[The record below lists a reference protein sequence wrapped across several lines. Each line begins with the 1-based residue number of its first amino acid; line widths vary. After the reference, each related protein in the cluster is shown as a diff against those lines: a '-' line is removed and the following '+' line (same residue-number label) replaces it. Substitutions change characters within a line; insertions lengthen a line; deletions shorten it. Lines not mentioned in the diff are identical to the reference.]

1 MRMLRKLYVQARLD
15 IDDDMMDAM
24 ITNEHIPTDHD
35 DNGILRVDMDS
46 CEQYIDKY
54 ANESTGFTYPTG
66 NHIVQSYPTK
76 YGFGHNHQWKTNHNN
91 TFSQTSLDGAIKT
104 LPDDAK
110 NVINDYMDSFKL
122 AHDKECKE
130 LRKQGLIRAK
140 TGIISS
146 MLHVKNLTSKE
157 IIENVPRRR
166 VRMASTGKNEWFYDL
181 ETIIKRL
188 NDGTVPIERITF
200 TDKGK
205 AFLKH
210 GGDES
215 IVNIVN
221 ARNNK
226 AC

>member
-24 ITNEHIPTDHD
+24 IANEHIPTDHD

-46 CEQYIDKY
+46 CEQYINKY
-54 ANESTGFTYPTG
+54 TNESTGFTYPIG
-66 NHIVQSYPTK
+66 NR
-76 YGFGHNHQWKTNHNN
+76 NN
-91 TFSQTSLDGAIKT
+91 TFSQTSLDDAIKT
-104 LPDDAK
+104 LPDDVK

-122 AHDKECKE
+122 VHDKECKE

-146 MLHVKNLTSKE
+146 MLHVKNMTSKE
-157 IIENVPRRR
+157 IIANVPRRR

-181 ETIIKRL
+181 ETVIKRL

-210 GGDES
+210 GGDQS

>member
-24 ITNEHIPTDHD
+24 IANEHIPTDHD
-35 DNGILRVDMDS
+35 DKGILRVDMDS
-46 CEQYIDKY
+46 CEQHIDKH

-66 NHIVQSYPTK
+66 NR
-76 YGFGHNHQWKTNHNN
+76 NN
-91 TFSQTSLDGAIKT
+91 TFSQTSLDDAIKT
-104 LPDDAK
+104 LPDDVK
-110 NVINDYMDSFKL
+110 NVIIDYMDSFKL
-122 AHDKECKE
+122 AHDKECNE

-146 MLHVKNLTSKE
+146 MLHVKNMTSKE
-157 IIENVPRRR
+157 IIANVPRRR
-166 VRMASTGKNEWFYDL
+166 VRMASTGKNEWFYDM

-188 NDGTVPIERITF
+188 NDDTIPIERIAF

-210 GGDES
+210 GGNES

>member
-24 ITNEHIPTDHD
+24 IANEHIPTDHD
-35 DNGILRVDMDS
+35 DKGILRVDMDS
-46 CEQYIDKY
+46 CEQHIDKH

-66 NHIVQSYPTK
+66 NR
-76 YGFGHNHQWKTNHNN
+76 NN
-91 TFSQTSLDGAIKT
+91 TFSQTSLDDAIKT
-104 LPDDAK
+104 LPDDVK
-110 NVINDYMDSFKL
+110 NVIIDYMDSFKL

-146 MLHVKNLTSKE
+146 MLHVKNMTSKE
-157 IIENVPRRR
+157 IIANVPRRR
-166 VRMASTGKNEWFYDL
+166 VRMASTGKNEWFCDM

-188 NDGTVPIERITF
+188 NDDTIPIERIAF

-210 GGDES
+210 GGNES

>member
-24 ITNEHIPTDHD
+24 IANEHIPTDHD
-35 DNGILRVDMDS
+35 DKGILRVDMDS
-46 CEQYIDKY
+46 CEQHIDKH

-66 NHIVQSYPTK
+66 NR
-76 YGFGHNHQWKTNHNN
+76 NN
-91 TFSQTSLDGAIKT
+91 TFSQTSLDDAIKT
-104 LPDDAK
+104 LPDDVK
-110 NVINDYMDSFKL
+110 NVIIDYMDSFKL

-146 MLHVKNLTSKE
+146 MLHVKNMTSKE
-157 IIENVPRRR
+157 IIANVPRRR
-166 VRMASTGKNEWFYDL
+166 VRMASTGKNEWFYDM

-188 NDGTVPIERITF
+188 NDDTIPIERIAF

-210 GGDES
+210 GGNES

>member
-1 MRMLRKLYVQARLD
+1 MIAWKDDTMRMLRKLYVQARLD

-24 ITNEHIPTDHD
+24 IANEHIPTDHD
-35 DNGILRVDMDS
+35 DKGILRVDMDS
-46 CEQYIDKY
+46 CEQHIDKH

-66 NHIVQSYPTK
+66 NR
-76 YGFGHNHQWKTNHNN
+76 NN
-91 TFSQTSLDGAIKT
+91 TFSQTSLDDAIKT
-104 LPDDAK
+104 LPDDVK
-110 NVINDYMDSFKL
+110 NVIIDYMDSFKL
-122 AHDKECKE
+122 AHDKKCKE

-146 MLHVKNLTSKE
+146 MLHVKNMTSKE
-157 IIENVPRRR
+157 IIANVPRRR
-166 VRMASTGKNEWFYDL
+166 VRMASTGKNEWFYDM

-188 NDGTVPIERITF
+188 NDDTIPIERIAF

-210 GGDES
+210 GGNES

-226 AC
+226 ACW

>member
-24 ITNEHIPTDHD
+24 IANEHIPTDHD
-35 DNGILRVDMDS
+35 DKGILRVDMDS
-46 CEQYIDKY
+46 CEQHIDKH

-66 NHIVQSYPTK
+66 NR
-76 YGFGHNHQWKTNHNN
+76 NN
-91 TFSQTSLDGAIKT
+91 TFSQTSLDDAIKT
-104 LPDDAK
+104 LPDDVK
-110 NVINDYMDSFKL
+110 NVIIDYMDSFKL

-146 MLHVKNLTSKE
+146 MLHVKNMTSKE
-157 IIENVPRRR
+157 IIANVPRRR
-166 VRMASTGKNEWFYDL
+166 VRMASTGKNEWFYDM

-188 NDGTVPIERITF
+188 NDDTIPIERIAF

-210 GGDES
+210 GGNES
-215 IVNIVN
+215 IANIVN

>member
-24 ITNEHIPTDHD
+24 IANEHIPTDHD
-35 DNGILRVDMDS
+35 DKGILRVDMDS
-46 CEQYIDKY
+46 CEQHIDKH

-66 NHIVQSYPTK
+66 NR
-76 YGFGHNHQWKTNHNN
+76 NN
-91 TFSQTSLDGAIKT
+91 TFSQTSLDDAIKT
-104 LPDDAK
+104 LPDDVK
-110 NVINDYMDSFKL
+110 NVIIDYMDSFKL

-146 MLHVKNLTSKE
+146 MLHVKNMTSKE
-157 IIENVPRRR
+157 IIANVPRRR
-166 VRMASTGKNEWFYDL
+166 VRMASTGKNEWFYDM

-188 NDGTVPIERITF
+188 NDDTIPIERIAF

-210 GGDES
+210 GGNES

-221 ARNNK
+221 ARNNE

>member
-1 MRMLRKLYVQARLD
+1 MIAWKDDTMRMLRKLYVQARLD

-24 ITNEHIPTDHD
+24 IANEHIPTDHD
-35 DNGILRVDMDS
+35 DKGILRVDMDS
-46 CEQYIDKY
+46 CEQHIDKH

-66 NHIVQSYPTK
+66 NR
-76 YGFGHNHQWKTNHNN
+76 NN
-91 TFSQTSLDGAIKT
+91 TFSQTSLDDAIKT
-104 LPDDAK
+104 LPDDVK
-110 NVINDYMDSFKL
+110 NVIIDYMDSFKL

-146 MLHVKNLTSKE
+146 MLHVKNMTSKE
-157 IIENVPRRR
+157 IIANVPRRR
-166 VRMASTGKNEWFYDL
+166 GRMASTGKNEWFYDM

-188 NDGTVPIERITF
+188 NDDTIPIERIAF

-210 GGDES
+210 GGNES

-226 AC
+226 ACW

>member
-24 ITNEHIPTDHD
+24 IANEHIPTDHD

-46 CEQYIDKY
+46 CEQYINKY
-54 ANESTGFTYPTG
+54 TNESTGFTYPTG
-66 NHIVQSYPTK
+66 NR
-76 YGFGHNHQWKTNHNN
+76 NN
-91 TFSQTSLDGAIKT
+91 TFSQTSLDDAIKT
-104 LPDDAK
+104 LPDDVK

-122 AHDKECKE
+122 VHDKECKE

-146 MLHVKNLTSKE
+146 MLHVKNMTSKE
-157 IIENVPRRR
+157 IIANVPRRR

-181 ETIIKRL
+181 ETTIKRL

>member
-1 MRMLRKLYVQARLD
+1 MIAWKDDTMRMLRKLYVQARLD

-24 ITNEHIPTDHD
+24 IANEHIPTDHD
-35 DNGILRVDMDS
+35 DKGILRVDMDS
-46 CEQYIDKY
+46 CEQHIDKH

-66 NHIVQSYPTK
+66 NR
-76 YGFGHNHQWKTNHNN
+76 NN
-91 TFSQTSLDGAIKT
+91 TFSQTSLDDAIKT
-104 LPDDAK
+104 LPDDVK
-110 NVINDYMDSFKL
+110 NVIIDYMDSFKL

-146 MLHVKNLTSKE
+146 MLHVKNMTSKE
-157 IIENVPRRR
+157 IIANVPRRR
-166 VRMASTGKNEWFYDL
+166 VRMASTGKNEWFYDM

-188 NDGTVPIERITF
+188 NDDTIPIERIAF

-210 GGDES
+210 GGNES

-226 AC
+226 ACW

>member
-24 ITNEHIPTDHD
+24 IANEHIPTDHD
-35 DNGILRVDMDS
+35 DKGILRVDMDS
-46 CEQYIDKY
+46 CEQHIDKH

-66 NHIVQSYPTK
+66 NR
-76 YGFGHNHQWKTNHNN
+76 NN
-91 TFSQTSLDGAIKT
+91 TFSQTSLDDAIKT
-104 LPDDAK
+104 LPDDVK
-110 NVINDYMDSFKL
+110 NVIIDYMDSFKL
-122 AHDKECKE
+122 AHDKKCKE

-146 MLHVKNLTSKE
+146 MLHVKNMTSKE
-157 IIENVPRRR
+157 IIANVPRRR
-166 VRMASTGKNEWFYDL
+166 VRMASTGKNEWFYDM

-188 NDGTVPIERITF
+188 NDDTIPIERIAF

-210 GGDES
+210 GGNES

>member
-1 MRMLRKLYVQARLD
+1 MIAWKDDTMRMLRKLYVQARLN

-24 ITNEHIPTDHD
+24 IANEHIPTDHD
-35 DNGILRVDMDS
+35 DKGILRVDMDS
-46 CEQYIDKY
+46 CEQHIDKH

-66 NHIVQSYPTK
+66 NR
-76 YGFGHNHQWKTNHNN
+76 NN
-91 TFSQTSLDGAIKT
+91 TFSQTSLDDAIKT
-104 LPDDAK
+104 LPDDVK
-110 NVINDYMDSFKL
+110 NVIIDYMDSFKL

-146 MLHVKNLTSKE
+146 MLHVKNMTSKE
-157 IIENVPRRR
+157 IIANVPRRR
-166 VRMASTGKNEWFYDL
+166 VRMASTGKNEWFCDM

-188 NDGTVPIERITF
+188 NDDTIPIERIAF

-210 GGDES
+210 GGNES

-226 AC
+226 ACW

>member
-24 ITNEHIPTDHD
+24 IANEHIPTDHD
-35 DNGILRVDMDS
+35 DKGIMRVYMDS
-46 CEQYIDKY
+46 CEQHIDKH

-66 NHIVQSYPTK
+66 NR
-76 YGFGHNHQWKTNHNN
+76 NN
-91 TFSQTSLDGAIKT
+91 TFSQTSLDDAIKT
-104 LPDDAK
+104 LPDDVK
-110 NVINDYMDSFKL
+110 NVIIDYMDSFKL

-146 MLHVKNLTSKE
+146 MLHVKNMTSKE
-157 IIENVPRRR
+157 IIANVPRRR
-166 VRMASTGKNEWFYDL
+166 VRMASTGKNEWFYDM

-188 NDGTVPIERITF
+188 NDDTIPIERIAF

-210 GGDES
+210 GGNES

>member
-1 MRMLRKLYVQARLD
+1 MIAWKDDTMKMLRKLYVQARLD

-24 ITNEHIPTDHD
+24 IANEHIPTDHD
-35 DNGILRVDMDS
+35 DKGILRVDMDS
-46 CEQYIDKY
+46 CEQHIDKH

-66 NHIVQSYPTK
+66 NR
-76 YGFGHNHQWKTNHNN
+76 NN
-91 TFSQTSLDGAIKT
+91 TFSQTSLDDAIKT
-104 LPDDAK
+104 LPDDVK
-110 NVINDYMDSFKL
+110 NVIIDYMDSFKL

-146 MLHVKNLTSKE
+146 MLHVKNMTSKE
-157 IIENVPRRR
+157 IIANVPRRR
-166 VRMASTGKNEWFYDL
+166 VRMASTGKNEWFYDM

-188 NDGTVPIERITF
+188 NDDTIPIERIAF

-210 GGDES
+210 GGNES

-226 AC
+226 ACW

>member
-24 ITNEHIPTDHD
+24 IANEHIPTDHD
-35 DNGILRVDMDS
+35 DKGILRVDMDS
-46 CEQYIDKY
+46 CEQHIDKR

-66 NHIVQSYPTK
+66 NR
-76 YGFGHNHQWKTNHNN
+76 NN
-91 TFSQTSLDGAIKT
+91 TFSQTSLDDAIKT
-104 LPDDAK
+104 LPDDVK
-110 NVINDYMDSFKL
+110 NVIIDYMDSFKL
-122 AHDKECKE
+122 AHDKKCKE

-146 MLHVKNLTSKE
+146 MLHVKNMTSKE
-157 IIENVPRRR
+157 IIANVPRRR
-166 VRMASTGKNEWFYDL
+166 VRMASTGKNEWFYDM

-188 NDGTVPIERITF
+188 NDDTIPIERIAF

-210 GGDES
+210 GGNES

>member
-24 ITNEHIPTDHD
+24 IANEHIPTDHD
-35 DNGILRVDMDS
+35 DKGILRVDMDS
-46 CEQYIDKY
+46 CEQHIDKH

-66 NHIVQSYPTK
+66 NR
-76 YGFGHNHQWKTNHNN
+76 NN
-91 TFSQTSLDGAIKT
+91 TFSQTSLDDAIKT
-104 LPDDAK
+104 LPDDVK
-110 NVINDYMDSFKL
+110 NVIIDYMDSFKL
-122 AHDKECKE
+122 AHDKECKD

-146 MLHVKNLTSKE
+146 MLHVKNMTSKE
-157 IIENVPRRR
+157 IIANVPRRR
-166 VRMASTGKNEWFYDL
+166 VRMASTGKNEWFYDM

-188 NDGTVPIERITF
+188 NDDTIPIERIAF

-210 GGDES
+210 GGNES

>member
-1 MRMLRKLYVQARLD
+1 MLRKLYVQARLD

-24 ITNEHIPTDHD
+24 IANEHIPTDHD
-35 DNGILRVDMDS
+35 DKGILRVDMDS
-46 CEQYIDKY
+46 CEQHIDKH

-66 NHIVQSYPTK
+66 NR
-76 YGFGHNHQWKTNHNN
+76 NN
-91 TFSQTSLDGAIKT
+91 TFSQTSLDDAIKT
-104 LPDDAK
+104 LPDDVK
-110 NVINDYMDSFKL
+110 NVIIDYMDSFKL

-146 MLHVKNLTSKE
+146 MLHVKNMTSKE
-157 IIENVPRRR
+157 IIANVPRRR
-166 VRMASTGKNEWFYDL
+166 VRMASTGKNEWFYDM

-188 NDGTVPIERITF
+188 NDDTIPIERIAF

-210 GGDES
+210 GGNES

>member
-24 ITNEHIPTDHD
+24 IANEHIPTDHD
-35 DNGILRVDMDS
+35 DKGILRVDMDS
-46 CEQYIDKY
+46 CEQHIDKY

-66 NHIVQSYPTK
+66 NR
-76 YGFGHNHQWKTNHNN
+76 NN
-91 TFSQTSLDGAIKT
+91 TFSQTSLDDAIKT
-104 LPDDAK
+104 LPDDVK
-110 NVINDYMDSFKL
+110 NVIIDYMDSFKL

-146 MLHVKNLTSKE
+146 MLHVKNMTSKE
-157 IIENVPRRR
+157 IIANVPRRR
-166 VRMASTGKNEWFYDL
+166 VRMASTGKNEWFYDM

-188 NDGTVPIERITF
+188 NDDDTIPIERIAF

-210 GGDES
+210 GGNES

>member
-24 ITNEHIPTDHD
+24 IANEHIPTDHD
-35 DNGILRVDMDS
+35 DKGILRVDMDS
-46 CEQYIDKY
+46 CEQYINKY
-54 ANESTGFTYPTG
+54 TNESTGFTYPTS
-66 NHIVQSYPTK
+66 NR
-76 YGFGHNHQWKTNHNN
+76 NN
-91 TFSQTSLDGAIKT
+91 AFSQTSLDDAIKT
-104 LPDDAK
+104 LPDDVK

-122 AHDKECKE
+122 VHDKECKE

-146 MLHVKNLTSKE
+146 MLHVKNMTSKE
-157 IIENVPRRR
+157 IIANVPRRR

-188 NDGTVPIERITF
+188 NDDTIPIERIAF
-200 TDKGK
+200 TDKGN

-210 GGDES
+210 VVDQS

-221 ARNNK
+221 AHNNK

>member
-24 ITNEHIPTDHD
+24 IANEHIPTDHD
-35 DNGILRVDMDS
+35 DKGILRVDMDS
-46 CEQYIDKY
+46 CEQHIDKH

-66 NHIVQSYPTK
+66 NR
-76 YGFGHNHQWKTNHNN
+76 NN
-91 TFSQTSLDGAIKT
+91 TFSQTSLDDAIKT
-104 LPDDAK
+104 LPDDVK
-110 NVINDYMDSFKL
+110 NVIIDYMDSFKL
-122 AHDKECKE
+122 AHDKECKK

-146 MLHVKNLTSKE
+146 MLHVKNMTSKE
-157 IIENVPRRR
+157 IIANVPRRR
-166 VRMASTGKNEWFYDL
+166 VRMASTGKNEWFYDM

-188 NDGTVPIERITF
+188 NDDTIPIERIAF

-210 GGDES
+210 GGNES

>member
-24 ITNEHIPTDHD
+24 IANEHIPTDHD
-35 DNGILRVDMDS
+35 DKGILRVDMDS
-46 CEQYIDKY
+46 CEQHIDKH

-66 NHIVQSYPTK
+66 NR
-76 YGFGHNHQWKTNHNN
+76 NN
-91 TFSQTSLDGAIKT
+91 TFSQTSLDDAIKT
-104 LPDDAK
+104 LPDDVK
-110 NVINDYMDSFKL
+110 NVIIDYMDSFKL

-146 MLHVKNLTSKE
+146 MLHVKNMTSKE
-157 IIENVPRRR
+157 IIANVPRRR
-166 VRMASTGKNEWFYDL
+166 VKMASTGKNEWFYDM

-188 NDGTVPIERITF
+188 NDDTIPIERIAF

-210 GGDES
+210 GGNES

>member
-24 ITNEHIPTDHD
+24 IANEHIPTDHD
-35 DNGILRVDMDS
+35 DKGILRVDMDS
-46 CEQYIDKY
+46 CEQHIDKH

-66 NHIVQSYPTK
+66 NR
-76 YGFGHNHQWKTNHNN
+76 NN
-91 TFSQTSLDGAIKT
+91 TFSQTSLDDAIKT
-104 LPDDAK
+104 LPDDVK
-110 NVINDYMDSFKL
+110 NVIIDYMDSFKL

-146 MLHVKNLTSKE
+146 MLHVKNMTSKE
-157 IIENVPRRR
+157 IIANVPRRR
-166 VRMASTGKNEWFYDL
+166 VRMAFTGKNEWFYDM

-188 NDGTVPIERITF
+188 NDDTIPIERIAF

-210 GGDES
+210 GGNES

>member
-1 MRMLRKLYVQARLD
+1 MKMLRKLYVQARLD

-24 ITNEHIPTDHD
+24 IANEHIPTDHD
-35 DNGILRVDMDS
+35 DKGILRVDMDS
-46 CEQYIDKY
+46 CEQHIDKH

-66 NHIVQSYPTK
+66 NR
-76 YGFGHNHQWKTNHNN
+76 NN
-91 TFSQTSLDGAIKT
+91 TFSQTSLDDAIKT
-104 LPDDAK
+104 LPDDVK
-110 NVINDYMDSFKL
+110 NVIIDYMDSFKL

-146 MLHVKNLTSKE
+146 MLHVKNMTSKE
-157 IIENVPRRR
+157 IIANVPRRR
-166 VRMASTGKNEWFYDL
+166 VRMASTGKNEWFYDM

-188 NDGTVPIERITF
+188 NDDTIPIERIAF

-210 GGDES
+210 GGNES

>member
-24 ITNEHIPTDHD
+24 IANEHIPTDHD
-35 DNGILRVDMDS
+35 DKGILRVDMDS
-46 CEQYIDKY
+46 CEQHIDKH

-66 NHIVQSYPTK
+66 NR
-76 YGFGHNHQWKTNHNN
+76 NN
-91 TFSQTSLDGAIKT
+91 TFSQTSLDDAIKT
-104 LPDDAK
+104 LPDDVK
-110 NVINDYMDSFKL
+110 NVIIDYMDSFKL
-122 AHDKECKE
+122 AHAKECKE

-146 MLHVKNLTSKE
+146 MLHVKNMTSKE
-157 IIENVPRRR
+157 IIANVPRRR
-166 VRMASTGKNEWFYDL
+166 VRMASTGKNEWFYDM

-188 NDGTVPIERITF
+188 NDDTIPIERIAF

-210 GGDES
+210 GGNES

>member
-24 ITNEHIPTDHD
+24 IANEHIPTDHD
-35 DNGILRVDMDS
+35 DKGILRVDMDS
-46 CEQYIDKY
+46 CEQHIDKH

-66 NHIVQSYPTK
+66 NR
-76 YGFGHNHQWKTNHNN
+76 NN
-91 TFSQTSLDGAIKT
+91 TFSQTSLDDAIKT
-104 LPDDAK
+104 LPDDVK
-110 NVINDYMDSFKL
+110 NVIIDYMDSFKL

-146 MLHVKNLTSKE
+146 MLHVKNMISKE
-157 IIENVPRRR
+157 IIANVPRRR
-166 VRMASTGKNEWFYDL
+166 VRMASTGKNEWFYDM

-188 NDGTVPIERITF
+188 NDDTIPIERIAF

-210 GGDES
+210 GGNES